1 MTLYEIDSEILNCVD
16 SETGEII
23 DAEKLIELSME
34 RDRKLENVILWVKNL
49 ESDAEQ
55 MKAERDSLDKRMKSA
70 LAKAEW
76 LKKWLSQALD
86 CKPFDCPRAKV
97 TFRKS
102 VATEVN
108 ADILP
113 KKWSVKKITYTP
125 DKAAIKSALLAGQK
139 IKGASLV
146 EHQNIQIK

>member
-1 MTLYEIDSEILNCVD
+1 MTLYEIDKEILNCVD
-16 SETGEII
+16 SETGEVICF
-23 DAEKLIELSME
+23 DKLDSLVAE
-34 RDRKLENVILWVKNL
+34 RDKKIENVALWIKNL

-55 MKAERDSLDKRMKSA
+55 MKAERDSLDRRMKST
-70 LAKAEW
+70 LSKAEW

-86 CKPFDCPRAKV
+86 CKPFERPRVKV

-113 KKWSVKKITYTP
+113 KKWSVRKITYTP
-125 DKAAIKSALLAGQK
+125 DKSAIKSALLAGQK